1 MARTSKAVYLGNIG
15 NEDCGF
21 TVGKEYDV
29 HNYETEDNYIG
40 AFGDDGGY
48 RHIKN
53 GAFHKF
59 GLLDD
64 DHFVTETECAVT
76 PTLNDEKPKL
86 RYYIN
91 GHEVDMIE
99 FENVRYKVDQLD
111 EDGVKCDTIK
121 FEVKFE

>member
-15 NEDCGF
+15 NEYCGF
-21 TVGKEYDV
+21 TVGNDYEIYDF
-29 HNYETEDNYIG
+29 EDGYIG
-40 AFGDDGGY
+40 VRDNNGT
-48 RHIKN
+48 HLCIKN
-53 GAFHKF
+53 GASHKF

-64 DHFVTETECAVT
+64 DHFITETECAVT

-99 FENVRYKVDQLD
+99 FGNVGRTVYEFDR
-111 EDGVKCDTIK
+111 DGVKCDTIK